1 MGVFSSDYIE
11 RLRQA
16 LDTFPHEQLEAIVEV
31 FLAALRNKR
40 TIFVMGNGGSG
51 ATASHW
57 VCDMNKGC
65 SYGREHRFRMVCLN
79 DNIPTILAYG
89 NDVGYEDIFVEQ
101 LKNFLEEGD
110 VVIAISGSGNSKNVV
125 KAIEYAKSKG
135 AITVGLVG
143 YSGGKLLDLVQIPL
157 HIQVEDMQIVEDV
170 HMMVV
175 HMTTQRLPQALNDSE
190 GKWGRGMQSGPCGAV
205 LPPFT

>member
-1 MGVFSSDYIE
+1 MNAFSRDYIE
-11 RLRQA
+11 RLKRT
-16 LDTFPHEQLEAIVEV
+16 LEKFPHEQFEAIVEV

-40 TIFVMGNGGSG
+40 TIFVMGNGGSST
-51 ATASHW
+51 TASHW

-65 SYGREHRFRMVCLN
+65 SYGREQRFRMVCLN
-79 DNIPTILAYG
+79 DNIPTVLAYA

-110 VVIAISGSGNSKNVV
+110 VVVAISGSGDSKNVV

-135 AITVGLVG
+135 AITVGLIG
-143 YSGGKLLDLVQIPL
+143 YSGGTLLDLVQIPI
-157 HIQVEDMQIVEDV
+157 HVQVEDMQIVEDV

-175 HMTTQRLPQALNDSE
+175 HMTTQRLSQVLNNSE
-190 GKWGRGMQSGPCGAV
+190 GE
-205 LPPFT
+205 

>member
-1 MGVFSSDYIE
+1 MSEFSRDYIE
-11 RLRQA
+11 RLKRT
-16 LDTFPHEQLEAIVEV
+16 LDRFPHEQFEAMVEI

-57 VCDMNKGC
+57 VCDINKEC
-65 SYGREHRFRMVCLN
+65 SYGCEQRFRMVCLN
-79 DNIPTILAYG
+79 DNMPTILAYG
-89 NDVGYEDIFVEQ
+89 NDVGYENIFVEQ

-125 KAIEYAKSKG
+125 KAIEYARSKG

-157 HIQVEDMQIVEDV
+157 HVQVEDMQIVEDV

-175 HMTTQRLPQALNDSE
+175 HMTLQRLLQVRN
-190 GKWGRGMQSGPCGAV
+190 RG
-205 LPPFT
+205 

>member
-1 MGVFSSDYIE
+1 MSEFSRDYIE
-11 RLRQA
+11 RLKRA
-16 LDTFPHEQLEAIVEV
+16 INTFPHEQFEAIAEV
-31 FLAALRNKR
+31 FLAALQNKR

-65 SYGREHRFRMVCLN
+65 SYGREQRFRMMCLN

-101 LKNFLEEGD
+101 LKNFLEQGD

-125 KAIEYAKSKG
+125 KAIEYAKSRD

-143 YSGGKLLDLVQIPL
+143 YSGGKLLNIVQIPL

-175 HMTTQRLPQALNDSE
+175 HMTLQWLLKESA
-190 GKWGRGMQSGPCGAV
+190 SGSLLQEKRPERVGA
-205 LPPFT
+205 